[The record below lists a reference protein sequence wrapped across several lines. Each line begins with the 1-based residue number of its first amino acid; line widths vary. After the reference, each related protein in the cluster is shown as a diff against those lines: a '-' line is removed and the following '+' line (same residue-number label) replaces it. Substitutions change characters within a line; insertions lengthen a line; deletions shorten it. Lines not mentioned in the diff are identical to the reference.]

1 MPQTVNF
8 REFREN
14 LSTFLRQAQEG
25 AEFIVTS
32 RGKTLARIGP
42 PDALKPRP
50 MGLLKGQIR
59 MAPDFDETPADL
71 IAAMEGDE
79 P

>member
-14 LSTFLRQAQEG
+14 LAGFLRQAQQG
-25 AEFIVTS
+25 TEFIVTS
-32 RGKTLARIGP
+32 RGETLARIGP
-42 PDALKPRP
+42 PGGLKPRP

-59 MAPDFDETPADL
+59 MAPDFDDTPADL

-79 P
+79 T